1 MGDLL
6 SICQAVPGV
15 RGTGK
20 QGHSFQETKVK
31 FGVENFEGEKNK
43 DTTGEQERRKHFY
56 FSVLGT
62 CHLFQGNITPWEG
75 LICSESECCG
85 SLLRFF
91 FVLYATE
98 PNFVPTFY
106 DWFPFSINFSN
117 PFYAG
122 YLMHSLLPN
131 FYPINLQDSIYLH
144 VHAQVFTS

>member
-1 MGDLL
+1 MGRFIVHL
-6 SICQAVPGV
+6 QGRP
-15 RGTGK
+15 RGSGNRETRAFISGNK
-20 QGHSFQETKVK
+20 GTKVK
-31 FGVENFEGEKNK
+31 FWAENFEGEKNK
-43 DTTGEQERRKHFY
+43 DTTGEQETRKHFY

-117 PFYAG
+117 PYYAG

-131 FYPINLQDSIYLH
+131 FYPINLQDSIY
-144 VHAQVFTS
+144 